1 MSNSLMTVIRFLAL
15 VAIQVLVMNKVQFN
29 GYLNPYIYI
38 LFILVL
44 PLRTSPLLMIMAGFI
59 LGIVVDF
66 YSGMMGIHTAATL
79 FVSYFRN
86 RIMKVVIGITEEDF
100 VAVPGLKTLGSFR
113 FIYYAAVITLIHHL
127 ILFYLEVFSFHNSAD
142 TLLRVLANAVV
153 SLLFMIIAMILFER
167 RKLEH

>member
-1 MSNSLMTVIRFLAL
+1 MTVVRFLAL

-38 LFILVL
+38 LFIILL
-44 PLRTSPLLMIMAGFI
+44 PLRTPQLAMIIAGFL
-59 LGIVVDF
+59 LGLVVDL

-113 FIYYAAVITLIHHL
+113 FVYYAGVITLIHHL
-127 ILFYLEVFSFHNSAD
+127 MLFYLEVFSFRNSAD
-142 TLLRVLANAVV
+142 TLIRVMANTLV
-153 SLLFMIIAMILFER
+153 SLLFMVITMIMFER
-167 RKLEH
+167 RKVEH